1 MREPLVRVLGLS
13 ATAAYVALIAW
24 LLAQQPQSMAEVT
37 GGLTATVGAY
47 RVDRQAFDDG
57 LRLFRADQFE
67 AAIAAFERADAA
79 KRDART
85 QFYIAY
91 AHYRRGWG
99 RLYADDESFAQ
110 GLAAVNRAIAVAPGG
125 RVAVDDPELQ
135 MRSGDELKAEL
146 EAGLRRDLSD
156 FNPLRVFRAR
166 K

>member
-1 MREPLVRVLGLS
+1 MREPIVRALGLT
-13 ATAAYVALIAW
+13 ATAAYAVLIAW
-24 LLAQQPQSMAEVT
+24 LFAQQPQSMAEVT

-47 RVDRQAFDDG
+47 RIDQQAFDDG

-67 AAIAAFERADAA
+67 AAVSAFERADAA

-99 RLYADDESFAQ
+99 RLYADDEAFTT
-110 GLAAVNRAIAVAPGG
+110 GLAAVTRAIAVAPD
-125 RVAVDDPELQ
+125 RRIVVDDPELQ
-135 MRSGDELKAEL
+135 MHSGDELKAEL

-156 FNPLRVFRAR
+156 FNPLRVFRTR